1 MRTFAISILFALLC
15 PALVMASATEDLVQ
29 AKQKLTAGDPVGGEL
44 LLQQVVESADASS
57 VEVEEALFWQ
67 LMVYSGD
74 FLSSVALMQSM
85 GAAGESGSS
94 LKRQVAQQMG
104 LSRWAFFVA
113 SGNYLN
119 NTVSGGSLDKVELEL
134 PQIDDQDTQML
145 LGTLADPGLIA
156 TILAGFEADP
166 SVGLGLLESTN
177 QYSMYLAVADAL
189 PDVPRHDLTLL
200 RRRVSAGE
208 NFEQTHF
215 LDWVARVALDMDSL
229 LNEPNGPDLPSI
241 QRRCDQRITA
251 LVQADPNNPY
261 MIEVEARS
269 KRANQ

>member
-1 MRTFAISILFALLC
+1 MRTFAISIVFALLI
-15 PALVMASATEDLVQ
+15 PRLAIAGATNDLAL

-44 LLQQVVESADASS
+44 LLQQVVESADGSAA
-57 VEVEEALFWQ
+57 EVEEALFWQ

-85 GAAGESGSS
+85 GSAGESGSS
-94 LKRQVAQQMG
+94 LKRMVAQQMG

-119 NTVSGGSLDKVELEL
+119 NTVSGGSLDRVELEL
-134 PQIDDQDTQML
+134 PQMEPQDTQML
-145 LGTLADPGLIA
+145 LSTLADTGLIT
-156 TILAGFEADP
+156 TILADFEADP
-166 SVGLGLLESTN
+166 SVGLGLLERTN

-189 PDVPRHDLTLL
+189 PDVPKHDFSLL

-208 NFEQTHF
+208 NFGQTHF

-251 LVQADPNNPY
+251 LVQADPDNPY